1 MLKNYKNILVALD
14 GSKITDRVLDKAI
27 DAAKRNQTH
36 LDILNVLELKQF
48 SDTYGNAISSDII
61 YNLVEDTRKQ
71 LANYKTR
78 SENVGLNDV
87 SVHIRFGNP
96 KTVIAQEFPKDHNN
110 NLIIIGQTGLNA
122 LERFMIGS
130 VTSYVNRTA
139 QCDVLIIK

>member
-78 SENVGLNDV
+78 SKNAGLTDV